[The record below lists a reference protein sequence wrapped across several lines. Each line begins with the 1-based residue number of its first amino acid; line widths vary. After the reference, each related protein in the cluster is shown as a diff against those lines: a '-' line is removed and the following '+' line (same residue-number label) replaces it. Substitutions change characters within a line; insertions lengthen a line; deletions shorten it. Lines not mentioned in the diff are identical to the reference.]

1 MVIVVHCCEVIEERG
16 GSWGDERRVVVVTR
30 VVLAVRALW
39 AGFVVRDGS

>member
-1 MVIVVHCCEVIEERG
+1 MIVVRCCSVIEERG